1 MSHTVRLAV
10 PTDHA
15 EVAALFLELL
25 TDEPGPSLERFSSEM
40 CQTTFVV
47 EREGRVAGYLFAQ
60 FMETTAYVR
69 HVSTAPFARRTG
81 VASALFAHV
90 KGFAR
95 ARGCDTI
102 CLNVKPDN
110 TAAIRLYEREGLTF
124 RHASSAHRFSFAKL
138 AGNAVAGATVRELT
152 ADRDAEAEAAF
163 ALPSGQLA
171 TARALPGRFV
181 LGVFTGEGD
190 GRVEGVASF
199 DTGFPGAFPFR
210 VARPELTP
218 ALLDGCRRHANQDA
232 MNVVVENA
240 EEVAAWFSRAGAPAR
255 MEFSHYGGAL

>member
-1 MSHTVRLAV
+1 VSHTVRLAV
-10 PTDHA
+10 PADHA

-40 CQTTFVV
+40 CLTTFVV

-69 HVSTAPFARRTG
+69 HVSTASFARRTG
-81 VASALFAHV
+81 VASALFVHV
-90 KGFAR
+90 KALAR
-95 ARGCDTI
+95 ARGCDKI

-110 TAAIRLYEREGLTF
+110 LAAIRLYEREGLTF

-138 AGNAVAGATVRELT
+138 AGHPVEGATVRELT
-152 ADRDAEAEAAF
+152 ADRDAEAEATF

-181 LGVFTGEGD
+181 LGVFTDEGH
-190 GRVEGVASF
+190 VEGVASF

-210 VARPELTP
+210 VARPELSP
-218 ALLDGCRRHANQDA
+218 ALLDGCRRHAKEDS
-232 MNVVVENA
+232 MNVIVENA
-240 EEVAAWFSRAGAPAR
+240 PEVAAWFSRAGAPAR
-255 MEFSHYGGAL
+255 MEFSHYVGAL